1 MGSYLVGA
9 RHTVRM
15 ADPAS
20 VRESE
25 MSPLL
30 QTIPPRQSETYA
42 DGHDE
47 SMWRAGSSNVLG
59 ILGGLPVHV
68 AEEASR
74 GDHTLH
80 GSVGRG
86 SQRPRVSGR
95 VVFSKQAAAPEWVRC
110 QARLDPVA
118 GGVEPSPTCS
128 SELGEW
134 QHGWQYHG
142 RLLPNTTSEK
152 PLYLPS
158 RLPQTELEFACG
170 TERQ

>member
-1 MGSYLVGA
+1 MRPTDLEYLGPDVWSPEGIKIFGTPLVGGGETTVGSYLVGA

-118 GGVEPSPTCS
+118 GGVEPSPTCF
-128 SELGEW
+128 L
-134 QHGWQYHG
+134 
-142 RLLPNTTSEK
+142 
-152 PLYLPS
+152 
-158 RLPQTELEFACG
+158 
-170 TERQ
+170 